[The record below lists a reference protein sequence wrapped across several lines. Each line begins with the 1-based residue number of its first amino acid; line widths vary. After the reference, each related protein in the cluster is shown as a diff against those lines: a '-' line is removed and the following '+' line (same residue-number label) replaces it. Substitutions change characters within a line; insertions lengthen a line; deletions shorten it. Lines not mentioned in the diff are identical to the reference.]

1 MDDYTTSEV
10 QKTISA
16 LSSLIS
22 SNNDIA
28 VKNISLALSSL
39 SKSSLKSA
47 QDATLASMTAFCES
61 LKKFNSIYNSQSIVL
76 GESFATISKQANSFR
91 NDTAQSIASL
101 SAALMQ
107 ASIYLNRPLNLN
119 ASHNSD
125 ADSKSCS
132 VSDSAASVDDYVTVD
147 KSIAKE
153 IDLTGPVTI
162 SVGKCRIKVSS
173 DLLLS
178 FLFSLLLFL
187 ANTPFQINDSNAT
200 EEYQNEHLEAHKE
213 QIQLQREENQLLRD
227 FFDSIDSS
235 SSSQSES
242 INLLIDTLT
251 DLLENPQ
258 VQKAAP
264 PVPDESVDQIPGSGN
279 SNPE

>member
-22 SNNDIA
+22 SNNGIA
-28 VKNISLALSSL
+28 VKNISLTLSSL
-39 SKSSLKSA
+39 SKSSLKST

-76 GESFATISKQANSFR
+76 GESFAAISKQANSFR
-91 NDTAQSIASL
+91 NDTAKSITSL

-107 ASIYLNRPLNLN
+107 ASIYLNV
-119 ASHNSD
+119 SHNSD
-125 ADSKSCS
+125 AASESCA
-132 VSDSAASVDDYVTVD
+132 VSDSAVSVDDYVTVD

-162 SVGKCRIKVSS
+162 PVEKCRIKVSS

-178 FLFSLLLFL
+178 FLFSLLVTLAGSLFQN
-187 ANTPFQINDSNAT
+187 NTSNAT
-200 EEYQNEHLEAHKE
+200 EEYQTAHLEVHNE

-242 INLLIDTLT
+242 INLLIDALT

-258 VQKAAP
+258 VQKASP
-264 PVPDESVDQIPGSGN
+264 PLLDESVDQIPESGN